1 MSWFQT
7 FLLHKINT
15 FEKTYYKSEQT
26 HSLQKDRQ
34 VINVQ
39 KLHNLNIWDPLD
51 FLLWTLSKKT
61 VKLAVLVIQLN
72 WSVLVT
78 KIVFKLTPNNW
89 NLTPTKFSTQVNS
102 RNSDFIWIFE
112 LSITKIWFHV
122 KSEQHKEILNFGTE
136 QNQNCMNFKVG
147 VGFWDCELICGGKI
161 GSPHLMSTTY
171 F

>member
-1 MSWFQT
+1 MGSSWFFTMDTKQ
-7 FLLHKINT
+7 
-15 FEKTYYKSEQT
+15 
-26 HSLQKDRQ
+26 
-34 VINVQ
+34 
-39 KLHNLNIWDPLD
+39 
-51 FLLWTLSKKT
+51 KT

-122 KSEQHKEILNFGTE
+122 KSEQHKKFLILNRTKPKLYKFQSWGW
-136 QNQNCMNFKVG
+136 
-147 VGFWDCELICGGKI
+147 FWGLWTDLWRLNRKSPFNEYNLLLIKNA
-161 GSPHLMSTTY
+161 LFY
-171 F
+171 LV